1 MYYMYMY
8 IYLGNLLLKEL
19 IFIFLNIYI
28 KKKNRIE
35 KIEKK
40 IYRFL

>member
-1 MYYMYMY
+1 MY
-8 IYLGNLLLKEL
+8 ICIFILLGNLLLKEL

-28 KKKNRIE
+28 KKQ

-40 IYRFL
+40 IKNNKNDNKK